1 MKLVK
6 KKLVVPSEETEYIP
20 GTTMTVDEL
29 AEYKTKYKKIYMT
42 NYIDKTYLWHRL
54 NRKMFGAI
62 CEATKNIEDEPTL
75 ILAREKEFV
84 KACTI
89 YPDPETVKQDVEDEM
104 IAERVGR
111 EILYKSGFSQP
122 ETKEL

>member
-62 CEATKNIEDEPTL
+62 CEATKNIEDEPKL
-75 ILAREKEFV
+75 ILAGE
-84 KACTI
+84 
-89 YPDPETVKQDVEDEM
+89 
-104 IAERVGR
+104 R
-111 EILYKSGFSQP
+111 EIV
-122 ETKEL
+122 